1 MAPNRREQLTPS
13 APRLLFFAG
22 SQREASLNKRLARL
36 GADIADANGIAAT
49 FADLGDYP
57 MPLYDGDLEA
67 RDGPPENA
75 RKLEALLRVHTGVFI
90 ACPEYNASITPLL
103 KNTLDWISRIKG
115 DDGKQTDVFKTRV
128 FALGS
133 SSSGGMGGLR
143 ALNAVRP
150 VLELG
155 LGALVL
161 PDQFA
166 VPRALEAYDDHGHL
180 KNKESQ
186 ESFKALIQKLARAAH
201 VLHG

>member
-1 MAPNRREQLTPS
+1 MTAP
-13 APRLLFFAG
+13 ARLLFFAG
-22 SQREASLNKRLARL
+22 SSRTASHNKKLARL
-36 GADIADANGIAAT
+36 GAMIADANGIPAT

-57 MPLYDGDLEA
+57 MPIYNGDLEA
-67 RDGPPENA
+67 TEGPPENA
-75 RKLEALLRVHTGVFI
+75 RKFKALMQAHSGIFI
-90 ACPEYNASITPLL
+90 ASPEYNASITPLL
-103 KNTLDWISRIKG
+103 KNTLDWVSHTRDEG
-115 DDGKQTDVFKTRV
+115 EAPLQVYKTRV

-133 SSSGGMGGLR
+133 ASPGGMGALR
-143 ALNAVRP
+143 SLTTVRQ

-166 VPRALEAYDDHGHL
+166 VPRANEAFDEHGHL
-180 KNKESQ
+180 KNKDAQ

>member
-1 MAPNRREQLTPS
+1 MKDST
-13 APRLLFFAG
+13 RLLFFAG
-22 SQREASLNKRLARL
+22 SARDGSHNKRLAEL
-36 GADIADANGIAAT
+36 GATIAEANGIPST

-57 MPLYDGDLEA
+57 MPLYDADLQQ
-67 RDGPPENA
+67 RDGIPENA
-75 RKLEALLRVHTGVFI
+75 KKFEALMRIHTGVFI

-103 KNTLDWISRIKG
+103 KNTLDWISRIREPEPLY
-115 DDGKQTDVFKTRV
+115 VFKSRV

-133 SSSGGMGGLR
+133 SSPGGMGGLR
-143 ALNAVRP
+143 GLNTVRT

-166 VPRALEAYDDHGHL
+166 VPRAADAYDDHGHL
-180 KNKESQ
+180 KNKDSQ
-186 ESFKALIQKLARAAH
+186 EQFKVLIQKLARAAH

>member
-1 MAPNRREQLTPS
+1 MTS
-13 APRLLFFAG
+13 ALRLLFFAG
-22 SQREASLNKRLARL
+22 SQRQASLNKRLARL
-36 GADIADANGIAAT
+36 GHAIAEANGIPST

-67 RDGPPENA
+67 AEGPPENA
-75 RKLEALLRVHTGVFI
+75 KKLKHLMGLHTGVFI
-90 ACPEYNASITPLL
+90 ACPEYNSSISPLL
-103 KNTLDWISRIKG
+103 KNTLDWVSRIREE
-115 DDGKQTDVFKTRV
+115 DESANEVFKTRV

-133 SSSGGMGGLR
+133 ASPGGMGGLR
-143 ALNAVRP
+143 GLNTVRQ

-161 PDQFA
+161 PEQFA
-166 VPRALEAYDDHGHL
+166 VPRATEAFDDHGHL

-186 ESFKALIQKLARAAH
+186 ETFKALIQKLARAAH

>member
-1 MAPNRREQLTPS
+1 MTS
-13 APRLLFFAG
+13 ATRLLFFAG
-22 SQREASLNKRLARL
+22 SAREGSHNKRLAQL
-36 GADIADANGIAAT
+36 GASIAEVNGIPST

-57 MPLYDGDLEA
+57 MPLYDADLQT
-67 RDGPPENA
+67 RDGIPENA
-75 RKLEALLRVHTGVFI
+75 KKLEALMRVHTGIFI

-103 KNTLDWISRIKG
+103 KNSLDWVSRLR
-115 DDGKQTDVFKTRV
+115 DPEPLYVFKTRV

-133 SSSGGMGGLR
+133 ASPGGMGGLR
-143 ALNAVRP
+143 GLNTVRT

-166 VPRALEAYDDHGHL
+166 VPRAAEAYDDHGHL
-180 KNKESQ
+180 KNKDSQ
-186 ESFKALIQKLARAAH
+186 ELFKVLIQKLARAAD

>member
-1 MAPNRREQLTPS
+1 MTAS
-13 APRLLFFAG
+13 SPRLLFFAG
-22 SQREASLNKRLARL
+22 SAREGSHAKRLARL
-36 GADIADANGIAAT
+36 GERIADANGVAAT

-57 MPLYDGDLEA
+57 MPLYDGDLEE
-67 RDGPPENA
+67 RSGPPDNA
-75 RKLEALLRVHTGVFI
+75 RKFEALMRVHTGIFI

-103 KNTLDWISRIKG
+103 KNTLDWISRIRT
-115 DDGKQTDVFKTRV
+115 DDGQKTDVFKSRV

-133 SSSGGMGGLR
+133 SSPGGMGGLR

-166 VPRALEAYDDHGHL
+166 VPRAHEAYDEHGHL
-180 KNKESQ
+180 KNKDSQ
-186 ESFKALIQKLARAAH
+186 ESFKTLIQKLARAAH